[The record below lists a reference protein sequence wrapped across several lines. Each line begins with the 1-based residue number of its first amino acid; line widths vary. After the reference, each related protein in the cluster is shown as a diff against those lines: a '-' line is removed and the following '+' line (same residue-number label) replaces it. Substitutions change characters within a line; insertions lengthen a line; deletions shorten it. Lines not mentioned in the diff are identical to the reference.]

1 MTEPRFAYPIML
13 DLAGRRALVVGGG
26 EVALRKAR
34 ALADA
39 GAAVR
44 VVSPKFLAGFAR
56 DKRLKCM
63 AAAYASRHVR
73 GMFLAVAA
81 TDDEAVNARVAS
93 DARASGALVNVVDR
107 PDLCDFIVPAVVE
120 RGRLRIAISTGG
132 ASPSLARRLRERLER
147 EFGTEYATYL
157 DVMAEVRRDLLSR
170 DLSPAVRRRLFERL
184 SENDILAAAR
194 DGRAALRRAMKAAIK
209 AAPTASSPAGP

>member
-1 MTEPRFAYPIML
+1 MTEPRFAYPAML

-34 ALADA
+34 TLADA

-56 DKRLKCM
+56 DKRLKCV
-63 AAAYASRHVR
+63 AAAYASRHMR

-81 TDDEAVNARVAS
+81 TDDEAANARVAA
-93 DARASGALVNVVDR
+93 DARRAGVLINVVDR
-107 PDLCDFIVPAVVE
+107 PDLCDFIVPATVE
-120 RGRLRIAISTGG
+120 RGRLRIAVSTGG
-132 ASPSLARRLRERLER
+132 ASPSLARRLRDRLEG
-147 EFGTEYATYL
+147 ELGKEYATYL
-157 DVMAEVRRDLLSR
+157 DVMAEVRRDLLAR

-184 SENDILAAAR
+184 SEDDLIAAAR
-194 DGRAALRRAMKAAIK
+194 DGREALRRAVNAAIEDVLD
-209 AAPTASSPAGP
+209 GG

>member
-1 MTEPRFAYPIML
+1 ML

-34 ALADA
+34 TLADA

-44 VVSPKFLAGFAR
+44 VVSPQFLPDFAK
-56 DKRLKCM
+56 DPRLERVAEPY
-63 AAAYASRHVR
+63 AARHMS

-81 TDDEAVNARVAS
+81 TDDEAVNARVAA
-93 DARASGALVNVVDR
+93 DARQAGVLVNVVDR
-107 PDLCDFIVPAVVE
+107 PELCDFIVPAVVE

-132 ASPSLARRLRERLER
+132 ASPALARRLRERLEG
-147 EFGTEYATYL
+147 EFGSEYATYL
-157 DVMAEVRRDLLSR
+157 DVMAEVRRDLLAR

-184 SENDILAAAR
+184 SEDDLLAAAR
-194 DGRAALRRAMKAAIK
+194 QGREALRAAIRAAVEAIL
-209 AAPTASSPAGP
+209 SGE

>member
-1 MTEPRFAYPIML
+1 MIDRQFNYPIML
-13 DLAGRRALVVGGG
+13 SLAGRRALVVGGG

-39 GAAVR
+39 GSAVR
-44 VVSPKFLAGFAR
+44 VVSPEFHADFAKDPR
-56 DKRLKCM
+56 FECVAEPY
-63 AAAYASRHVR
+63 AAWHMS

-93 DARASGALVNVVDR
+93 DARRSGVLVNVVDR
-107 PDLCDFIVPAVVE
+107 PDLSDFIVPATVE

-132 ASPSLARRLRERLER
+132 ASPSLARRLREKLER
-147 EFGTEYATYL
+147 KFGPEYATYL

-184 SENDILAAAR
+184 SEDDVIAKAR
-194 DGRAALRRAMKAAIK
+194 RGPKALRAAIHAIL
-209 AAPTASSPAGP
+209 SGE

>member
-1 MTEPRFAYPIML
+1 MAEPRFAYPAML

-44 VVSPKFLAGFAR
+44 VVSPEFHADFAKDPR
-56 DKRLKCM
+56 FERVAEPY
-63 AAAYASRHVR
+63 AAWHIS
-73 GMFLAVAA
+73 GMFLTVAA

-93 DARASGALVNVVDR
+93 DARQAGVLVNVVDR
-107 PDLCDFIVPAVVE
+107 PELCDFIVPATVE

-132 ASPSLARRLRERLER
+132 ASPSLARRLREKLER
-147 EFGTEYATYL
+147 EFGKEYTTYL
-157 DVMAEVRRDLLSR
+157 DVMAEVRRDLLGR
-170 DLSPAVRRRLFERL
+170 DLSPAARRRIFERL
-184 SENDILAAAR
+184 SEDDILAAAR
-194 DGRAALRRAMKAAIK
+194 DGRKALRAAIR
-209 AAPTASSPAGP
+209 AVVEAMVGGR